1 MATRT
6 DGNDAAFAARLRD
19 FRDDLSAIE
28 NGEKYAMFDLLTDRP
43 SPTTAMTVINDLIKK
58 KKKHAYITE

>member
-28 NGEKYAMFDLLTDRP
+28 NGEKYTMHDLLTDLDDDL
-43 SPTTAMTVINDLIKK
+43 TAMETAAANVNVGIYCI
-58 KKKHAYITE
+58 

>member
-19 FRDDLSAIE
+19 FRDDLSAIA
-28 NGEKYAMFDLLTDRP
+28 NGEKDAMSDLLTALDSLTKR
-43 SPTTAMTVINDLIKK
+43 SDGNDGHK
-58 KKKHAYITE
+58 